1 MLLCLQTHLWL
12 SALLEGSSTSISS
25 WDQLLRTWFSS
36 TLRSVEKCSWHMEQC
51 LVTQSCQYL
60 VVSVGGAGRALSW
73 SICTKPQLQIL
84 GKAGVCLSICESL
97 SECHRQ
103 LAVQCTLQ
111 PLLQYVSMGCTK
123 GMQWLERYLSKL
135 TPLWVSQFY
144 SLCCMTWLHFDAAG
158 QENKLG
164 IAQMGMF
171 GNFTYA
177 GFQRYWMDFEV
188 FKPLFASGIACWFWS
203 HQAVFY

>member
-12 SALLEGSSTSISS
+12 SALLEGSLTSISS

-36 TLRSVEKCSWHMEQC
+36 ILRSVEKCSWHTEQC
-51 LVTQSCQYL
+51 LVRQSCQYL

-73 SICTKPQLQIL
+73 SILY
-84 GKAGVCLSICESL
+84 KATASDPWESWRVL
-97 SECHRQ
+97 EHLWESECHRQ
-103 LAVQCTLQ
+103 AGCSVHT
-111 PLLQYVSMGCTK
+111 PALLQYVSMGCTK